1 MCVLTVT
8 PSYIMETVLGT
19 HLEKWGGGGAEGNM
33 GKWEIHLILGQ
44 TT

>member
-19 HLEKWGGGGAEGNM
+19 HRKSDYGVGVGVGPKVIAYSE
-33 GKWEIHLILGQ
+33 H
-44 TT
+44 